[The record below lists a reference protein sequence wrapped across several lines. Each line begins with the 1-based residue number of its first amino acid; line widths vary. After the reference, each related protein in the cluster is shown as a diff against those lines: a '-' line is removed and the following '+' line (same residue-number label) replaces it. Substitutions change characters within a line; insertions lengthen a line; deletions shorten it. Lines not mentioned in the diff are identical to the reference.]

1 MRLERRI
8 WAILSSSRPF
18 IKSNISLSLEKIICG
33 PTSYSM
39 PLVSKVRHRPPA
51 RSSFSRILISAI
63 SSRFCRKQA
72 KEMADRPPPRIVSFM
87 SLSFLQMGMKLNS
100 LIIVLCCLRV
110 ILYNGRIPPSKAR
123 EDKDCSFI
131 LTRGKMP
138 QSFIQRTFSI
148 SF

>member
-1 MRLERRI
+1 MRADVI
-8 WAILSSSRPF
+8 FNAVGF
-18 IKSNISLSLEKIICG
+18 KSPAQAPCPVFLFQNIDFGNIFPI
-33 PTSYSM
+33 
-39 PLVSKVRHRPPA
+39 
-51 RSSFSRILISAI
+51 
-63 SSRFCRKQA
+63 CRKQA

-100 LIIVLCCLRV
+100 LMIVLCCLRV